1 MVLQVVLVKEICT
14 HTLTKWKLFVG
25 RVDTF
30 LQGNRESLVKKT
42 VRRWKYTS
50 KYCINDFDLAKSFV
64 THDFS
69 LSSRPSSTEA
79 IWYLRNLLN
88 RNIVYP
94 HDLHELFIMMA
105 FLNRIWI
112 YLHNLLQQKL
122 CLRQELLKQE
132 HCLPSW
138 SSWTVYHDSPSW
150 TESWFIFM
158 TFFDRSYVYAKN
170 FLTGTLFI
178 LMIFLKCLWWWPSW
192 TKA

>member
-1 MVLQVVLVKEICT
+1 MVKEIST

-30 LQGNRESLVKKT
+30 LRGNRESLVKKT

-64 THDFS
+64 TRNEDVFS

-79 IWYLRNLLN
+79 MFTFRNFLN
-88 RNIVYP
+88 RKIVYP
-94 HDLHELFIMMA
+94 HDLLELFITMA
-105 FLNRIWI
+105 FMNRIMI
-112 YLHNLLQQKL
+112 HLHNLLQQKL

-138 SSWTVYHDSPSW
+138 SSWTVYHDGLHDQNHDSS
-150 TESWFIFM
+150 S
-158 TFFDRSYVYAKN
+158 
-170 FLTGTLFI
+170 
-178 LMIFLKCLWWWPSW
+178 
-192 TKA
+192 